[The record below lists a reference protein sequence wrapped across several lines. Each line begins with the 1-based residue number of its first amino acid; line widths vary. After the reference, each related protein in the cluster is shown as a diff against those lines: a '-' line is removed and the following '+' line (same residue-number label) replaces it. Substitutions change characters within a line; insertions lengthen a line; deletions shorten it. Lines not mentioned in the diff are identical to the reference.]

1 MKNIIKSTV
10 LTFLVGLAL
19 SIQSCNNN
27 APGLANVNMEMK
39 AVTAASTIAGGR
51 VTANDIVYTQVL
63 IGVTEIELE
72 TLEENEAEDKG
83 DVENDKDGDGED
95 DNEDIEFKG
104 EYTVDLIAGTSTPDF
119 GDTDIAPGLY
129 EEIEIDL
136 APIMADGNTMFIAF
150 DFTPTGASA
159 PVKYEYSNTASLEY
173 ELESDS
179 GIELTDTGLNQ
190 LLIVLDLD
198 ALFAGVD
205 LSSATADTDGVVRI
219 NDKSNANLALQIAA
233 NLDSVMEGGEDD
245 DNDGEFD
252 D

>member
-10 LTFLVGLAL
+10 LTLLIGLAL

-27 APGLANVNMEMK
+27 DPGLANLNMEMK

-51 VTANDIVYTQVL
+51 VTAADMVYTQVL

-72 TLEENEAEDKG
+72 TLEENDAEDSG
-83 DVENDKDGDGED
+83 NVENDKDGDGED

-104 EYTVDLIAGTSTPDF
+104 EYTVDLITGTSTPDF

-136 APIMADGNTMFIAF
+136 EPIMNDGNTMFIAF
-150 DFTPTGASA
+150 DFNPTGASE
-159 PVKYEYSNTASLEY
+159 PIKYEYSNSANLEY

-179 GIELTDTGLNQ
+179 GIELTDSGLNQ
-190 LLIVLDLD
+190 LLVVLDLD

-205 LSSATADTDGVVRI
+205 LSSATADSDGVVRI
-219 NDKSNANLALQIAA
+219 NDSSNANLAAQIAA
-233 NLDSVMEGGEDD
+233 NLDSIMEGGEDD